1 MKQIDIQN
9 TCTQD
14 DQLCKYRQA
23 PCEKL
28 LDIFSPD
35 KMIKKCHEL
44 LIKEYNGILCIMFR
58 MNKNNSVH
66 TDVKY
71 EVYNIRKGNNVLCGI
86 FHNYCKDFYNNH
98 HTPRPNPVLKVKDLL
113 GI

>member
-1 MKQIDIQN
+1 
-9 TCTQD
+9 
-14 DQLCKYRQA
+14 
-23 PCEKL
+23 
-28 LDIFSPD
+28 
-35 KMIKKCHEL
+35 
-44 LIKEYNGILCIMFR
+44 

-71 EVYNIRKGNNVLCGI
+71 EAYNMRKGNNVLCGI
-86 FHNYCKDFYNNH
+86 FHDYCKDFYNNH

>member
-23 PCEKL
+23 PCERL

-35 KMIKKCHEL
+35 KMIKRCHEL

-71 EVYNIRKGNNVLCGI
+71 EVYNMRKGNNVLCGI
-86 FHNYCKDFYNNH
+86 FHDYCKDFYNNH